1 MIIIINQL
9 NIRERKKG
17 QDKMRKIGQEM
28 IYKAGAYMDLQAY
41 PVYKKQGQRAKRG
54 KPTSEVQQKINERN
68 SKLKLTRLL
77 HTNFTSDDIEI
88 HLTYSEDCL
97 PADAREALRDI
108 QNYIRRLRKYYKGKE
123 LKYIV
128 ITETGAENG
137 RFHHHI
143 TISGGVSR
151 DILEEEWKK
160 GFANSKRLQ
169 FTDKGLQGLAN
180 YMTKQKLAFRRWNC
194 SKNLIKPTEKVRHNR
209 VSQKKLKEMY
219 QYQEQN
225 GEKALI
231 NHYGDYFK
239 KLYPDYRIIEVKII
253 ANDVNKGYYMYA
265 FGKKEE

>member
-1 MIIIINQL
+1 MQKIS
-9 NIRERKKG
+9 RE
-17 QDKMRKIGQEM
+17 I
-28 IYKAGAYMDLQAY
+28 IYKAGQFMDAQNY

-68 SKLKLTRLL
+68 SKLKLSRLM
-77 HTNFTSDDIEI
+77 HANFTSEDIEI

-108 QNYIRRLRKYYKGKE
+108 QNYIRRLRKYYKGRE
-123 LKYIV
+123 LKYITV
-128 ITETGAENG
+128 TETGAENG

-160 GFANSKRLQ
+160 GYANSKRLQ

-180 YMTKQKLAFRRWNC
+180 YMTKQKLAFRRYNC
-194 SKNLIKPTEKVRHNR
+194 SKNLVKPTEKVRHNTITN
-209 VSQKKLKEMY
+209 KKLKEMY

-225 GEKALI
+225 GEKLLI
-231 NHYGDYFK
+231 EKYTAFLS
-239 KLYPDYRIIEVKII
+239 KLYPGYKITELKIIE
-253 ANDVNKGYYMYA
+253 NEVNKGYYMHI
-265 FGKKEE
+265 FGKRI